1 MTLVNGYKNFECCSL
16 FSFSVEFLYDSLLE
30 RTEDFPKCVK
40 RQTSGHFFIYKK
52 TSPYVKAVSTESSP
66 KVFSHIHTHVSKCS
80 RHGQKLLLTAPDTL
94 FFLQSKCSYCI
105 PKNGCIQLQK
115 ITIITTPFG
124 MVAAEFY
131 SIFSK

>member
-1 MTLVNGYKNFECCSL
+1 MTLVNGYKNLECCSL

-30 RTEDFPKCVK
+30 RSEDFPKCVK

-80 RHGQKLLLTAPDTL
+80 RHGQKLLLTAPDTSIL
-94 FFLQSKCSYCI
+94 YQYCCQNGAN
-105 PKNGCIQLQK
+105 NGCIQLQK

>member
-1 MTLVNGYKNFECCSL
+1 MAIRILNAAVSSL
-16 FSFSVEFLYDSLLE
+16 SRWNSSYDSLLE

-40 RQTSGHFFIYKK
+40 RQTSGHFFHLRRP
-52 TSPYVKAVSTESSP
+52 PYLCESRAHLKS
-66 KVFSHIHTHVSKCS
+66 SHIYTHTHVSKCS
-80 RHGQKLLLTAPDTL
+80 RHGQKLLLTAPDTSIL
-94 FFLQSKCSYCI
+94 YQYCCQNGAN
-105 PKNGCIQLQK
+105 NGCIQLQK